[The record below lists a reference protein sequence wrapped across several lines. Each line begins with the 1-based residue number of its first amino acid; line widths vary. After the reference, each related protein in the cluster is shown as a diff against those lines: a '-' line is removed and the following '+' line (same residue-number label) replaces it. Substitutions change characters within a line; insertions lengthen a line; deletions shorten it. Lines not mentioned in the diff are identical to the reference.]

1 MIPNHDAIMLPLLH
15 HLADRKAYTQQQLI
29 KILARHFNLNDTD
42 RVKRVS
48 GKQEALFN
56 HRTGWARTYLTRAR
70 LIQSAG
76 RRRCRI
82 TPRGLDIL
90 HRKPE
95 AINTHFL
102 KQFPDFQDSLRK
114 PGEKKRSRFPAFS
127 KSRAD
132 IQKTSFPRK
141 RESQPRSVNSAAR
154 EDLSIQKQSDIT
166 DTLYSSWNLKGK
178 DSRLR
183 GNDLCVARDT
193 SNQIPEEALES
204 LYQTLRQNLAADLLA
219 KIKTVSPAFFEQVV
233 VDVLVAMGY
242 GGSQK
247 NAAQILGRSG
257 DGGVDGIIKEDKL
270 GLDVIYI
277 QAKRWEN
284 PVGRPEVQAFAGSLE
299 GFRAKKG
306 VFMTTSRFT
315 KEAREY
321 VDKIASRII
330 LIEGQQLAELMI
342 DCNVGTSED
351 QHYIIK
357 KLNSDYFEAV

>member
-1 MIPNHDAIMLPLLH
+1 MLNSPLG
-15 HLADRKAYTQQQLI
+15 RGGWRSQ
-29 KILARHFNLNDTD
+29 
-42 RVKRVS
+42 
-48 GKQEALFN
+48 
-56 HRTGWARTYLTRAR
+56 TGWLSKKHPTFPL
-70 LIQSAG
+70 Q
-76 RRRCRI
+76 
-82 TPRGLDIL
+82 
-90 HRKPE
+90 
-95 AINTHFL
+95 L
-102 KQFPDFQDSLRK
+102 K
-114 PGEKKRSRFPAFS
+114 
-127 KSRAD
+127 
-132 IQKTSFPRK
+132 
-141 RESQPRSVNSAAR
+141 
-154 EDLSIQKQSDIT
+154 
-166 DTLYSSWNLKGK
+166 
-178 DSRLR
+178 
-183 GNDLCVARDT
+183 ARDL
-193 SNQIPEEALES
+193 ALKNHPGLKPTPPRRGIKSDENPHQAIES

-219 KIKTVSPAFFEQVV
+219 KIKTVSPAFFEKLV

-242 GGSQK
+242 GGAQK

-306 VFMTTSRFT
+306 VFITTSRFT

-321 VDKIASRII
+321 VERIASRII

-342 DCNVGTSED
+342 DCNVGTSEY